1 MVTRPYVY
9 EPSKSFRKRITRRL
23 TPFQARR
30 MAQYK
35 LDRPIV
41 SFTFDDCPL
50 SAIDN
55 GVSKLDELGWK
66 STIYIASALLGTTN
80 HHGLQMSETDV
91 VAAHNAGHEIGE
103 HSHSHIDV
111 SEMSF
116 ERAVSDIRKNRN
128 ALHEMGLPPASTFAY
143 PFGQTT
149 REVKSRLG
157 PDYTGLRGI
166 TPGPMIGKADLNQI
180 RSTPLFTGK
189 PFNDLLR
196 QIEDLSGTNS
206 WLTIFTHDIENR
218 PTQWGCTPTEME
230 AIIAAVKASGAQVLT
245 VADAIAKIKMS
256 AP

>member
-9 EPSKSFRKRITRRL
+9 EPSKSFGKRITRRL

-55 GVSKLDELGWK
+55 GV
-66 STIYIASALLGTTN
+66 
-80 HHGLQMSETDV
+80 
-91 VAAHNAGHEIGE
+91 NAGHEIGE

-189 PFNDLLR
+189 PFYDLLR

>member
-80 HHGLQMSETDV
+80 HHGLQIPCSRE
-91 VAAHNAGHEIGE
+91 
-103 HSHSHIDV
+103 
-111 SEMSF
+111 
-116 ERAVSDIRKNRN
+116 NRSMICY
-128 ALHEMGLPPASTFAY
+128 A
-143 PFGQTT
+143 
-149 REVKSRLG
+149 KSRTF
-157 PDYTGLRGI
+157 PA
-166 TPGPMIGKADLNQI
+166 P
-180 RSTPLFTGK
+180 
-189 PFNDLLR
+189 
-196 QIEDLSGTNS
+196 
-206 WLTIFTHDIENR
+206 
-218 PTQWGCTPTEME
+218 
-230 AIIAAVKASGAQVLT
+230 IAG
-245 VADAIAKIKMS
+245 
-256 AP
+256 